1 MAEEF
6 FEWAAPLPLS
16 PSWSLVS
23 FSECEKTFLLTSI
36 RNVTNQ
42 SMCGQGVPARPARIS
57 VWEMDRLSWTCRTS
71 WVILSPDPQHP
82 RHQEKKAKGGKY
94 MCLYVKK
101 AYLIWFSRGVFK
113 LIHKKCVFKKG
124 SKQPEIKKTPIET
137 WVIHRQGCITDIY
150 CRDLKLFVRTFTAGT
165 TVFLHESSLSQSV
178 STY

>member
-124 SKQPEIKKTPIET
+124 SKQPEIKKLLSGHESS
-137 WVIHRQGCITDIY
+137 TD
-150 CRDLKLFVRTFTAGT
+150 RVALQTFTAGT

-178 STY
+178 STC